1 MQGCEKTREERVDEY
16 LRRRN
21 YEWNRKIQAHV
32 FRARKTR
39 EYRLHIQNGQQVRTP
54 KFLQQ
59 KKERTWSNEKRLT
72 HCSPTRRLLHLAIYH
87 TSSTLPRA
95 PECD

>member
-1 MQGCEKTREERVDEY
+1 MQGCEKTREE
-16 LRRRN
+16 RRRN

-39 EYRLHIQNGQQVRTP
+39 EYRLHIQNSQQERTP
-54 KFLQQ
+54 KF

-72 HCSPTRRLLHLAIYH
+72 HCSPTRRL
-87 TSSTLPRA
+87 
-95 PECD
+95 